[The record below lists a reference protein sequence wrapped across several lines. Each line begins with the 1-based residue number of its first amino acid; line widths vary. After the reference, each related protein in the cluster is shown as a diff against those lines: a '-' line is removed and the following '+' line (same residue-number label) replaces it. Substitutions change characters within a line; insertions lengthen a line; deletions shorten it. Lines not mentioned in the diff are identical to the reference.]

1 VKKLHLT
8 ATDAIKSKEDTEIKC
23 QNKIADM
30 VALMEKHKVKLSLG
44 QYPQITPTPLPSYM
58 LFVMLSMCVC

>member
-1 VKKLHLT
+1 MQKLHLA
-8 ATDAIKSKEDTEIKC
+8 ATDAVKSKEDTEIKC

-44 QYPQITPTPLPSYM
+44 QYPQITPTPLPSCM
-58 LFVMLSMCVC
+58 LYEMLSMCVC